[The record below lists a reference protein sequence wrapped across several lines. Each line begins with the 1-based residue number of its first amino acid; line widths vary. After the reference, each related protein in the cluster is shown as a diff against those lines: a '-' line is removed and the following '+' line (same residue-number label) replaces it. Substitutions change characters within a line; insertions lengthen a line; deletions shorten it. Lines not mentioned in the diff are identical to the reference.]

1 MEHDKRVLKGA
12 SLLDVHFKG
21 YDWRSEID
29 IETLEMD
36 SSSQCV
42 LGQLFGDYQNGLI
55 ALKLDDV
62 SMGLDA
68 RREAGFSTCAWDSY
82 DWAMLEYE
90 WKTYLRSVKS

>member
-21 YDWRSEID
+21 YNWRSEID

-42 LGQLFGDYQNGLI
+42 LGQLFGDYQSGLTT
-55 ALKLDDV
+55 LRLDV
-62 SMGLDA
+62 ELDT

-82 DWAMLEYE
+82 DWEKLDFE

>member
-12 SLLDVHFKG
+12 SLLDTHFKG

-68 RREAGFSTCAWDSY
+68 RREVGFSTCAWDSY
-82 DWAMLEYE
+82 DWEKLDFE